1 MKRTMYSLTYCY
13 EATDGNAPYAATIAV
28 SEDIDKLIAKMDECV
43 KQDCVIDEED
53 EWNEECNFRVYRKL
67 HRCEVWLQH
76 ISNTDLYTN
85 YKIHVVAVL

>member
-13 EATDGNAPYAATIAV
+13 EATNGNAPYAATIAV
-28 SEDIDKLIAKMDECV
+28 SEDIDKLIAKMDKCV

-53 EWNEECNFRVYRKL
+53 EWNEECNFRVYRKP

-76 ISNTDLYTN
+76 KSNIDLYTK
-85 YKIHVVAVL
+85 YQIHVVAVL